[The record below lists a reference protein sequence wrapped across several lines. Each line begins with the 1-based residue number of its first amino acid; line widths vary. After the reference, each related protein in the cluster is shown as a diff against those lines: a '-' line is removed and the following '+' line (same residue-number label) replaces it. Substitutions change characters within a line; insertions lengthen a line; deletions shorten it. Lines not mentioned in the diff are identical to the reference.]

1 MVGRIVAKII
11 VALLTV
17 YCITVIV
24 TYFYN
29 ISITFPFSLSE
40 GTDVPEHRLKAIR
53 LSLFATFTF
62 FAFHYLFYG
71 SKKFYP
77 IQVMAVMLFSL
88 TIFGTL
94 SFSIEEAEAVEF
106 LQLLVWVPV
115 SLILYK
121 VTKTDFKNIFK
132 NKLNRKNTIK
142 SSSNLG

>member
-1 MVGRIVAKII
+1 MIGRVLAKII
-11 VALLTV
+11 VSLLTI
-17 YCITVIV
+17 YCISVMV
-24 TYFYN
+24 AYFYN
-29 ISITFPFSLSE
+29 ISITFPFFLSE
-40 GTDVPEHRLKAIR
+40 GTHVPEHRLKAIR

-62 FAFHYLFYG
+62 FAFNYLFYG

-77 IQVMAVMLFSL
+77 VQVMAVMIFSL

-121 VTKTDFKNIFK
+121 VTKPDFKNIFK
-132 NKLNRKNTIK
+132 K
-142 SSSNLG
+142 

>member
-1 MVGRIVAKII
+1 MIGRIVAKII
-11 VALLTV
+11 VALLTI
-17 YCITVIV
+17 YCISVIGA
-24 TYFYN
+24 YFYN
-29 ISITFPFSLSE
+29 VSITFPFSVSE
-40 GTDVPEHRLKAIR
+40 GTYVPEHRLKAIR

-62 FAFHYLFYG
+62 FAFHYFFYG

-106 LQLLVWVPV
+106 FQLLFWFPV

-121 VTKTDFKNIFK
+121 AAKTDFKNIF
-132 NKLNRKNTIK
+132 NK
-142 SSSNLG
+142 

>member
-1 MVGRIVAKII
+1 MAGRIVAKII

-24 TYFYN
+24 AYFYN
-29 ISITFPFSLSE
+29 ISITFPFFLSE
-40 GTDVPEHRLKAIR
+40 GTHVPEHRLKAIR

-77 IQVMAVMLFSL
+77 VQVMAVMIFNL

-121 VTKTDFKNIFK
+121 VTKPDFKNIFK
-132 NKLNRKNTIK
+132 K
-142 SSSNLG
+142 

>member
-1 MVGRIVAKII
+1 MIGRIVAKII
-11 VALLTV
+11 VALLTI
-17 YCITVIV
+17 YCISVIGA
-24 TYFYN
+24 YFYN
-29 ISITFPFSLSE
+29 LSITFPFSVSE
-40 GTDVPEHRLKAIR
+40 GTYVPEHRLKAIR

-62 FAFHYLFYG
+62 FAFHYFFYG

-106 LQLLVWVPV
+106 LQLLFWIPV

-121 VTKTDFKNIFK
+121 VAKVDFKNIFEK
-132 NKLNRKNTIK
+132 
-142 SSSNLG
+142 

>member
-1 MVGRIVAKII
+1 MIGRVLAKII
-11 VALLTV
+11 VSLLTI
-17 YCITVIV
+17 YCISVMV
-24 TYFYN
+24 AYFYN
-29 ISITFPFSLSE
+29 ISITFPFFLSE
-40 GTDVPEHRLKAIR
+40 GTHVPEHRLKAIR

-77 IQVMAVMLFSL
+77 VQVMAVMIFSL

-132 NKLNRKNTIK
+132 K
-142 SSSNLG
+142 

>member
-1 MVGRIVAKII
+1 MIGRVLAKII
-11 VALLTV
+11 VSLLTI
-17 YCITVIV
+17 YCISVIV
-24 TYFYN
+24 AYFYN
-29 ISITFPFSLSE
+29 ISITFPFFLSE
-40 GTDVPEHRLKAIR
+40 GTHVPEHRLKAIR

-77 IQVMAVMLFSL
+77 VQVMAVMIFSL

-121 VTKTDFKNIFK
+121 GTKPDFKNIFK
-132 NKLNRKNTIK
+132 K
-142 SSSNLG
+142 

>member
-1 MVGRIVAKII
+1 MIGRVLAKII
-11 VALLTV
+11 VSLLTI
-17 YCITVIV
+17 YCISVIV
-24 TYFYN
+24 AYFYN

-40 GTDVPEHRLKAIR
+40 GTHVPEHRLKAIR

-77 IQVMAVMLFSL
+77 VQVVAVMIFSL

-132 NKLNRKNTIK
+132 K
-142 SSSNLG
+142 

>member
-1 MVGRIVAKII
+1 MIGRVLAKII
-11 VALLTV
+11 VSLLTI
-17 YCITVIV
+17 YCISVIV
-24 TYFYN
+24 AYFYN
-29 ISITFPFSLSE
+29 ISITFPFFLSE
-40 GTDVPEHRLKAIR
+40 GTHVPEHRLKAIR

-62 FAFHYLFYG
+62 FAFYYLFYG

-77 IQVMAVMLFSL
+77 VEVMAVMIFSL

-121 VTKTDFKNIFK
+121 VTKTDVKNIFK
-132 NKLNRKNTIK
+132 K
-142 SSSNLG
+142 

>member
-1 MVGRIVAKII
+1 MIGRVLAKII
-11 VALLTV
+11 VSLLTV
-17 YCITVIV
+17 YCISVIV
-24 TYFYN
+24 AYFYN
-29 ISITFPFSLSE
+29 ISITFPFFLSE
-40 GTDVPEHRLKAIR
+40 GTHVPEHRLKAIR

-77 IQVMAVMLFSL
+77 VQVMAVMIFSL

-121 VTKTDFKNIFK
+121 VTKPDFKNIFK
-132 NKLNRKNTIK
+132 K
-142 SSSNLG
+142 

>member
-1 MVGRIVAKII
+1 MIGRVLAKII
-11 VALLTV
+11 VSLLTI
-17 YCITVIV
+17 YCISVIV
-24 TYFYN
+24 AYFYN
-29 ISITFPFSLSE
+29 ISITFPFFLSE
-40 GTDVPEHRLKAIR
+40 GTHVPEHRLKAIR
-53 LSLFATFTF
+53 LLLFATFTF

-77 IQVMAVMLFSL
+77 VQVMAVMIFSL

-121 VTKTDFKNIFK
+121 VTKPDFKNIFK
-132 NKLNRKNTIK
+132 K
-142 SSSNLG
+142 

>member
-1 MVGRIVAKII
+1 MIGRVLAKII
-11 VALLTV
+11 VSLLTI
-17 YCITVIV
+17 YCISVIV
-24 TYFYN
+24 AYFYN
-29 ISITFPFSLSE
+29 ISITFPFFLSE
-40 GTDVPEHRLKAIR
+40 GTHVPEHRLKAVR
-53 LSLFATFTF
+53 LSVFATFTF

-77 IQVMAVMLFSL
+77 VQVMAVMIFSL

-121 VTKTDFKNIFK
+121 VTKTDVKNIFK
-132 NKLNRKNTIK
+132 K
-142 SSSNLG
+142 

>member
-1 MVGRIVAKII
+1 MIGRVLAKII
-11 VALLTV
+11 VSLLTI
-17 YCITVIV
+17 YCISVIV
-24 TYFYN
+24 AYFYN
-29 ISITFPFSLSE
+29 ISIIFPFFLSE
-40 GTDVPEHRLKAIR
+40 GTHVPQHRLKAIR

-77 IQVMAVMLFSL
+77 VQIMAVMIFSL

-121 VTKTDFKNIFK
+121 VTKPDFKNIFK
-132 NKLNRKNTIK
+132 K
-142 SSSNLG
+142 

>member
-1 MVGRIVAKII
+1 MIGRVLAKII
-11 VALLTV
+11 VSLLTI
-17 YCITVIV
+17 YCISVIV
-24 TYFYN
+24 AYFYN
-29 ISITFPFSLSE
+29 ISITFPFFLSE
-40 GTDVPEHRLKAIR
+40 GTHVPEHRLKAIR

-77 IQVMAVMLFSL
+77 VQVMAVMIFSL

-132 NKLNRKNTIK
+132 K
-142 SSSNLG
+142 

>member
-1 MVGRIVAKII
+1 MIGRVLAKII
-11 VALLTV
+11 VSLLTI
-17 YCITVIV
+17 YCISVIV
-24 TYFYN
+24 AYFYN
-29 ISITFPFSLSE
+29 ISITFPFFLSE
-40 GTDVPEHRLKAIR
+40 GTHVPEHRLKAIR

-77 IQVMAVMLFSL
+77 VQVMAVMIFSL

-115 SLILYK
+115 SLILYR
-121 VTKTDFKNIFK
+121 VAKTDFKNIFK
-132 NKLNRKNTIK
+132 K
-142 SSSNLG
+142 

>member
-1 MVGRIVAKII
+1 MIGRVLAKII
-11 VALLTV
+11 VSLLTI
-17 YCITVIV
+17 YCISVIV
-24 TYFYN
+24 AYFYN
-29 ISITFPFSLSE
+29 ISITFPFFLSE
-40 GTDVPEHRLKAIR
+40 GTHVPEHRLKAIR

-77 IQVMAVMLFSL
+77 VQVMAVMIFSL

-121 VTKTDFKNIFK
+121 VTKTDVKNIFK
-132 NKLNRKNTIK
+132 K
-142 SSSNLG
+142 